1 MSMAIF
7 EQGLQLPVRCVGQ
20 GLGKCPDLTLTS
32 SIASGKALNDSEPQ
46 LSLLGQ
52 GY

>member
-1 MSMAIF
+1 M
-7 EQGLQLPVRCVGQ
+7 
-20 GLGKCPDLTLTS
+20 GKCPDLTLTS